1 MAVIMHKLNK
11 EGSQQGAKRSGGQE
25 LMVERAAF
33 PMFDGDQDN
42 WADFRGIFKGMLKI
56 SNL

>member
-1 MAVIMHKLNK
+1 MHKLNK